1 MKFEVES
8 PDGRKFEIEG
18 DRMPT
23 EQELN
28 DIFGSLSPV
37 KQEEPQGQSGLDEL
51 MGKVATFDKGATF
64 GFGRKLGALLN
75 AVGSAPVDALLTDK
89 SIGQAF
95 SDRYD
100 EINQEGLDKAKQFAE
115 ENPMSALGLELAGS
129 IVNPANKIG
138 AGYIAKGAGLGSK
151 IARGA
156 GVGGITGELNALG
169 NDSDVVSDATLGMV
183 VGGALPVAGAALKG
197 AGKAVGTVGSK
208 ILGKTT
214 GAGDKA
220 IEDAFKAGKA
230 GNTTFR
236 NQMRN
241 PDDIDEVVG
250 KAMKSLD
257 KIKQARNMAY
267 DESITVLRRD
277 PTKLD
282 IDPVIRDV
290 KRLIS
295 AEGGGSEYLV
305 GDEAKKVLSK
315 TKDILNKF
323 YKDKPRHNTAGFDDL
338 KKAINDIK
346 TTPGENAERLK
357 NEIANSIKHQIM
369 KQNPSYKQVMDDY
382 ARDTANIDTLKQTF
396 SLDKRANLE
405 TTLRKLQS
413 VTRNNANTDYGYRAE
428 LLKKIDPTGEI
439 YDAVSSNA
447 LNSWS
452 PRGLVSSGV
461 AGAGVATLNPA
472 LLSASSPRLVGES
485 AYFLGKGAS
494 KLPQKDIT
502 PYLVQMLTGGE

>member
-18 DRMPT
+18 DIMPT

-37 KQEEPQGQSGLDEL
+37 KQAEPQGQSDIDKTTGAI
-51 MGKVATFDKGATF
+51 ATFDKGATF

-100 EINQEGLDKAKQFAE
+100 EINQEGLDKAKQYAE

-129 IVNPANKIG
+129 IVNPVNKAG
-138 AGYIAKGAGLGSK
+138 VGYIAKGAGLGGK

-156 GVGGITGELNALG
+156 AVGGATGELNALG
-169 NDSDVVSDATLGMV
+169 NDGDVVTDTLVGAG
-183 VGGALPVAGAALKG
+183 VGGALPLAGAVVKG
-197 AGKAVGTVGSK
+197 AGKVGSK

-220 IEDAFKAGKA
+220 IEDAFKAGKT
-230 GNTTFR
+230 GNTTFI
-236 NQMRN
+236 NKMRN

-485 AYFLGKGAS
+485 AYLLGKGAS